1 MPISLGNLTNFG
13 GKNILA
19 GGNSGLDIAT
29 LISGL
34 TQTKLIPANLI
45 KDQITKGQ
53 QVASALGKFQGLL
66 SAFKSA
72 ANAVRNPPG
81 VGNAADNGFAY
92 NSVALTSNTS
102 VSATSYVAVSAS
114 PGALIQDFEISYIS
128 SLAKVTKQSSDTFL
142 VADADADLVIATA
155 TNPGEIGAGTIIV
168 NGATITLEAGNSLN
182 EIASKFNNVANQTLI
197 NASVVKLDD
206 GEFVLS
212 FSGIVP
218 GSANAF
224 DLDSV
229 GTVTSDPS
237 GVLSQLNFTD
247 NQLASDAI
255 FQLDG
260 LTVTRDTNVIDDLIV
275 DSEGN
280 AVVIQLLKVTPD
292 DPLNPPTPPAEPTII
307 TASVQAD
314 TQTAQD
320 SIITLFNAY
329 NDIRAFVAEQT
340 ELNTD
345 GTYKDTAILATNSL
359 FRTTIDNIAA
369 EISAVVSGITG
380 DDPSKLADI
389 GISFIDPPVAV
400 GAPQTKNAI
409 TVDNTTF
416 AAAIISDYDAVRRL
430 FEFDFSTDS
439 TNLVVYKRTNALA
452 VNEFTLDINPF
463 ATQVIDNLNI
473 ADTNTTAIVVASGA
487 TEDQF
492 NAGPITVNGST
503 ITLTAGM
510 TLDQVASAFN
520 TVSGTTGL
528 AAAVTGS
535 AGDYT
540 LTFTAT
546 RQTGKANL
554 FDLTAT
560 TQDAG
565 NTVFGSVEI
574 TATGTFLA
582 TYDDGSGPE
591 TIALDGEAIPGGS
604 GFSINGVEGTVLEGL
619 ELVFG
624 AQTAEEADVTVTQGI
639 GDRIYNILDG
649 VLNSTDG
656 TLLTEYESIQEKENN
671 FQEQIEKIEDQVAK
685 YQQTLIVTFTLLEQA
700 ISKVN
705 QLLLT
710 LDAYDKAKELANS

>member
-1 MPISLGNLTNFG
+1 M
-13 GKNILA
+13 
-19 GGNSGLDIAT
+19 
-29 LISGL
+29 
-34 TQTKLIPANLI
+34 
-45 KDQITKGQ
+45 
-53 QVASALGKFQGLL
+53 
-66 SAFKSA
+66 
-72 ANAVRNPPG
+72 
-81 VGNAADNGFAY
+81 
-92 NSVALTSNTS
+92 
-102 VSATSYVAVSAS
+102 
-114 PGALIQDFEISYIS
+114 
-128 SLAKVTKQSSDTFL
+128 
-142 VADADADLVIATA
+142 
-155 TNPGEIGAGTIIV
+155 
-168 NGATITLEAGNSLN
+168 
-182 EIASKFNNVANQTLI
+182 
-197 NASVVKLDD
+197 
-206 GEFVLS
+206 
-212 FSGIVP
+212 
-218 GSANAF
+218 
-224 DLDSV
+224 
-229 GTVTSDPS
+229 
-237 GVLSQLNFTD
+237 
-247 NQLASDAI
+247 
-255 FQLDG
+255 
-260 LTVTRDTNVIDDLIV
+260 
-275 DSEGN
+275 
-280 AVVIQLLKVTPD
+280 
-292 DPLNPPTPPAEPTII
+292 
-307 TASVQAD
+307 
-314 TQTAQD
+314 
-320 SIITLFNAY
+320 
-329 NDIRAFVAEQT
+329 
-340 ELNTD
+340 
-345 GTYKDTAILATNSL
+345 
-359 FRTTIDNIAA
+359 
-369 EISAVVSGITG
+369 
-380 DDPSKLADI
+380 
-389 GISFIDPPVAV
+389 
-400 GAPQTKNAI
+400 
-409 TVDNTTF
+409 
-416 AAAIISDYDAVRRL
+416 
-430 FEFDFSTDS
+430 
-439 TNLVVYKRTNALA
+439 
-452 VNEFTLDINPF
+452 
-463 ATQVIDNLNI
+463 IDNLNI

-503 ITLTAGM
+503 RPLSARV
-510 TLDQVASAFN
+510 DSAFN